1 MNKLSRKFI
10 IGITVVLCF
19 FCLCTILF
27 NSVFLDKYYLYQKRK
42 ELSAVCGELDEKILN
57 GTEAEKA
64 ISQTEETNKVIVV
77 KIEEFRK
84 KNNDIINEYI
94 RSEFQEN
101 GIGFQKYWLWDKD
114 YERILKGESC
124 RRLYSQEKLNYS
136 LLVEYRQ
143 IDSVLYTVTMII
155 PDIRD
160 AFEIINMFLVG
171 ADIVFIVIAIVVI
184 IFLINRIVKPLSDFQ
199 VFASLMEE
207 NQFVPLQ
214 VQTKDELESVAES
227 LNSMGERIIE
237 YQVSLKEKNQQM
249 EQLLDNVA
257 HDLKTPISLIQL
269 YGSGLKDG
277 LDDGTFLDTILE
289 ENSKMAEMVNRLL
302 YLSRIEKK
310 DYEKTEIKL
319 DEMLEKLM
327 KKYSVLAEKNQ
338 RDIHLALEKE
348 CWISGSED
356 MVTSL
361 FTNLLTNAIKYSSGR
376 KILMELFE
384 KQNQII
390 FKITNETDNQSL
402 DISKIWE
409 PYYVGEKSRNKNL
422 SGTGLG
428 LSIVKKICE
437 TQFYE
442 VECTREGKNII
453 FTVIIPC
460 KPVA

>member
-1 MNKLSRKFI
+1 M
-10 IGITVVLCF
+10 
-19 FCLCTILF
+19 
-27 NSVFLDKYYLYQKRK
+27 
-42 ELSAVCGELDEKILN
+42 
-57 GTEAEKA
+57 
-64 ISQTEETNKVIVV
+64 
-77 KIEEFRK
+77 
-84 KNNDIINEYI
+84 
-94 RSEFQEN
+94 
-101 GIGFQKYWLWDKD
+101 
-114 YERILKGESC
+114 KGESC

-143 IDSVLYTVTMII
+143 IDSVLYIVTMII

-207 NQFVPLQ
+207 NHFVPLQ

-237 YQVSLKEKNQQM
+237 YQVSLKEKKQQM

-269 YGSGLKDG
+269 YGTGLKDG

-310 DYEKTEIKL
+310 DHEKTEIKL
-319 DEMLEKLM
+319 DEMLERLM

-409 PYYVGEKSRNKNL
+409 PYYVGEKS
-422 SGTGLG
+422 SEFFTE
-428 LSIVKKICE
+428 ICL
-437 TQFYE
+437 Y
-442 VECTREGKNII
+442 N
-453 FTVIIPC
+453 PSYLL
-460 KPVA
+460 